1 VADAHPVRALVM
13 DSSADTLDLLRH
25 YLEFHGF
32 DVETCNLGRL
42 RREGIDIADT
52 VARARPDVVVFDI
65 ALPYD
70 VNWDLCS
77 ALQQDPRIKAPFV
90 VTTTNRTAVERLTGA
105 REVIEILGKPYDL
118 EHVAE
123 AVRAAVGAR
132 GQAAGGDPRGRSNA
146 RRGIERRAGDRR
158 HDERRKKSSS

>member
-1 VADAHPVRALVM
+1 VPDEHPVRALVM
-13 DSSADTLDLLRH
+13 DSSPDTLDLLRH

-52 VARARPDVVVFDI
+52 VARAHPDVIVFDI

-70 VNWDLCS
+70 ANWEVCS

-90 VTTTNRTAVERLTGA
+90 VTTTNRAAVERLTGA
-105 REVIEILGKPYDL
+105 RGVIEILGKPYDL
-118 EHVAE
+118 EHIAE
-123 AVRAAVGAR
+123 AMRAAIAAR
-132 GQAAGGDPRGRSNA
+132 SQGGTPPARADT
-146 RRGIERRAGDRR
+146 RRGLDRRIGDRR
-158 HDERRKKSSS
+158 RDQRRKKPSS